1 MKKDLTEPL
10 PPLPES
16 IHSSH
21 WITRQRRPLVL
32 LLLVIGFVLTLIL
45 LPDSARL
52 SLWNALIA
60 QSGLVIL
67 LAIFA
72 LVTIS
77 LIWSAG
83 QRLDMRVFKLLNLP
97 DYPGWLDRSM
107 WLTTQLGNMLFAFI
121 LALLFFILKYRRLAV
136 EIVLGT
142 LSLWLLV
149 ELIKSLSDRQRP
161 FHNMDNARIVGGR
174 EKGRSFPSGHTSQ
187 IFFLTTLM
195 IHSLQLGWWVSVTL
209 YVLAAL
215 VGLTRIY
222 VGAHYPRDVLAGIV
236 LGSAWGLL
244 AMLVDGYWLF
254 LRF

>member
-1 MKKDLTEPL
+1 MSNDLSEPV
-10 PPLPES
+10 LPES
-16 IHSSH
+16 IHSAH

-32 LLLVIGFVLTLIL
+32 LLLGIALVLTLVF
-45 LPDSARL
+45 LPESGRS
-52 SLWNALIA
+52 SLWNALVA
-60 QSGLVIL
+60 QRGLVFL

-83 QRLDMRVFKLLNLP
+83 QRLDMRIFKFLNLP
-97 DYPGWLDRSM
+97 DYPRWLDRAM
-107 WLTTQLGNMLFAFI
+107 WFTTQLGNMLVAFL
-121 LALLFFILKYRRLAV
+121 LALLLSFLKYRRLAV

-161 FHNMDNARIVGGR
+161 FYKLDNARIIGWQER
-174 EKGRSFPSGHTSQ
+174 GRSFPSGHSSQ
-187 IFFLTTLM
+187 IFFLITLM
-195 IHSLQLGWWVSVTL
+195 IHSLKLGLWVSVAL
-209 YVLAAL
+209 YALAAL

-254 LRF
+254 IYF